1 MGIKRSL
8 VIASNQRMVI
18 ASAGNTWREVHS
30 ATRKRRKLNGRLHG
44 GIRSLFKS
52 LGRGTNKRC
61 SFLTLTVDPQDQTPQ
76 QCYERMTKAW
86 NALAT
91 WWRKSYPSMKFFRVV
106 ELHSSGF
113 PHFHVLLICA
123 PYIQQKSIVSQWKN
137 LLGQARAIVDI
148 RAVRN
153 PEHAVR
159 YVTKYLLK
167 QSEVITKLEN
177 EAKEA
182 FKTQVEHSLEWQ
194 AAANEARKLGLEDDA
209 RRCEAEARRIGGE
222 GDEVRIAA
230 LICELKKAQDE
241 GNIDSVTYFEDRLE
255 RVKEEIREARAEK
268 NAEANP
274 ENKNIADASWW
285 GRRVRPWSASRGL
298 LEQEQAKGEAWWDN
312 VSVVPFIT
320 PTQAAMVA
328 ASLGFETEKFDPDIG
343 FYDFRANAPSSIQ
356 A

>member
-8 VIASNQRMVI
+8 VIASSQRMVI

-30 ATRKRRKLNGRLHG
+30 ANRKRRKLNGRLHG

-61 SFLTLTVDPQDQTPQ
+61 SFLTLTVDPQNQTPQ

-113 PHFHVLLICA
+113 PHFHVLLIRA
-123 PYIQQKSIVSQWKN
+123 PFIGVQSISNQWKN
-137 LLGQARAIVDI
+137 LLGQSRAVVHI
-148 RAVRN
+148 RAVKGT
-153 PEHAVR
+153 EHAVR
-159 YVTKYLLK
+159 YCTKYLLK

-182 FKTQVEHSLEWQ
+182 FKTQVEHALEWE
-194 AAANEARKLGLEDDA
+194 AAAIEARKLGLEDDA

-241 GNIDSVTYFEDRLE
+241 GNIDSVAYFEDRFE
-255 RVKEEIREARAEK
+255 RVKEEIREACTEK
-268 NAEANP
+268 NKAANADS
-274 ENKNIADASWW
+274 KNIADASWW

-298 LEQEQAKGEAWWDN
+298 LEKEEGKGEAWWDN

-328 ASLGFETEKFDPDIG
+328 ASLGFDTEKFEPEIG
-343 FYDFRANAPSSIQ
+343 FYDFRANAPSVIQ

>member
-1 MGIKRSL
+1 
-8 VIASNQRMVI
+8 MVI

-61 SFLTLTVDPQDQTPQ
+61 RFLTLTVDPQDQTPQ

-113 PHFHVLLICA
+113 PHFHVLLIRA
-123 PYIQQKSIVSQWKN
+123 PFIGVQSISNQWKN
-137 LLGQARAIVDI
+137 LLGQSRAVVHI
-148 RAVRN
+148 RAVKGT
-153 PEHAVR
+153 EHAVR
-159 YVTKYLLK
+159 YCTKYLLK
-167 QSEVITKLEN
+167 QSEVITKLED

-182 FKTQVEHSLEWQ
+182 FKNQVEHALEWQ

-230 LICELKKAQDE
+230 LICDLKRASDE
-241 GNIDSVTYFEDRLE
+241 GNIDSVEYFEDRLE
-255 RVKEEIREARAEK
+255 RVKEEIREARDEK
-268 NAEANP
+268 NTKANADS
-274 ENKNIADASWW
+274 KSIANASWW

-298 LEQEQAKGEAWWDN
+298 LEKEEGKGKAWWDN
-312 VSVVPFIT
+312 VLVVPFIT

-328 ASLGFETEKFDPDIG
+328 ASLGFETEKFQPDIG
-343 FYDFRANAPSSIQ
+343 FYGFRANAPSVIR

>member
-1 MGIKRSL
+1 
-8 VIASNQRMVI
+8 MVI
-18 ASAGNTWREVHS
+18 APAGNSWREAHS

-76 QCYERMTKAW
+76 ACYERMTKAW

-91 WWRKSYPSMKFFRVV
+91 WWRKSYPNMKFFRVT

-123 PYIQQKSIVSQWKN
+123 PFIGVQSISNQWKN
-137 LLGQARAIVDI
+137 LLGQTRAVVHI
-148 RAVRN
+148 RAVKGA
-153 PEHAVR
+153 EHAVR
-159 YVTKYLLK
+159 YCTKYLMK
-167 QSEVITKLEN
+167 QSEKLEELEV

-182 FKTQVEHSLEWQ
+182 FKTQVEHALEWQ
-194 AAANEARKLGLEDDA
+194 AAADEARKLGLEDDA

-230 LICELKKAQDE
+230 LICQLKKARDE
-241 GNIDSVTYFEDRLE
+241 GNTDSVAYFEDRLE
-255 RVKEEIREARAEK
+255 RVKEEIREARAEEHK
-268 NAEANP
+268 QASADS
-274 ENKNIADASWW
+274 KNIAEASWW

-298 LEQEQAKGEAWWDN
+298 LEREESKGEAWWDN
-312 VSVVPFIT
+312 VSIVPFIT

-328 ASLGFETEKFDPDIG
+328 ASLGFDTEKFNPEVG
-343 FYDFRANAPSSIQ
+343 FYDFRANAPNRGQ
-356 A
+356 V

>member
-8 VIASNQRMVI
+8 VIASSQRMVI

-30 ATRKRRKLNGRLHG
+30 ANRKRRKLNGRLHG
-44 GIRSLFKS
+44 GIRSLFKN

-113 PHFHVLLICA
+113 PHFHVLLIRA
-123 PYIQQKSIVSQWKN
+123 PFIGVQSISNQWKN
-137 LLGQARAIVDI
+137 LLGQSRAVVHI
-148 RAVRN
+148 RAVKGT
-153 PEHAVR
+153 EHAVR
-159 YVTKYLLK
+159 YCTKYLLK
-167 QSEVITKLEN
+167 QSEVVTKLED

-182 FKTQVEHSLEWQ
+182 FKTQVEHALEWQ
-194 AAANEARKLGLEDDA
+194 EAASEARKLGLEDDA

-222 GDEVRIAA
+222 GDEVQIADFISRI
-230 LICELKKAQDE
+230 KKAKNENDFVSME
-241 GNIDSVTYFEDRLE
+241 YLEDR
-255 RVKEEIREARAEK
+255 KEEIQETRAE
-268 NAEANP
+268 
-274 ENKNIADASWW
+274 ENKKANADSKNIVDASWW

-298 LEQEQAKGEAWWDN
+298 LEQEQTKGEAWWDS

-328 ASLGFETEKFDPDIG
+328 ASLGFDTEKFEPEIG
-343 FYDFRANAPSSIQ
+343 FYDFRANAPNVIQ